1 MEPLTIQMT
10 DEQVKRKQEQQKAKA
25 PPPGTSRILSR
36 ATREHKKTQNKPQEV
51 LNQQKL
57 PLEGNTTHPKSIST
71 QPNNVVEQLTSK
83 LPTSLVNEVKTESK
97 SNIKNS
103 NPTIEIQWDIDE
115 WQNLAEELNP
125 GNLI

>member
-103 NPTIEIQWDIDE
+103 NPTIELHWDIDE

>member
-103 NPTIEIQWDIDE
+103 NPTIEIQWDVHL
-115 WQNLAEELNP
+115 LAFTL
-125 GNLI
+125 

>member
-36 ATREHKKTQNKPQEV
+36 ATREHKKTQNKPQVV
-51 LNQQKL
+51 LNQPKL
-57 PLEGNTTHPKSIST
+57 PLECNTTQPKSILA